1 MDYQYEQASEVEA
14 LDSIYYGDM
23 QIIETKPFHK
33 FSIPIKSEGFDD
45 GEGLACQLVFTY
57 TAKYPDEVPIIEIED
72 EENFDDVVDKDELL
86 SHLTEQGNENLGMVM
101 VFTLVSA
108 GQEWLN
114 VRWDAIK
121 KEREEQILAKKKAEE
136 EAELKRFEGTRVTVE
151 SFLAWRKQFEIDMGI
166 PAKRERELKDKNKL
180 TGRELFLRDT
190 TLNESDLKFLDD
202 GDAVKVDESLFQNLD
217 DLEISDDEDD
227 ADYVPGQSG
236 SESD

>member
-1 MDYQYEQASEVEA
+1 MDYQYEQTSEIEA

-23 QIIETKPFHK
+23 QTLQNKPYHK

-45 GEGLACQLVFTY
+45 GDGLACHLVFTY
-57 TAKYPDEVPIIEIED
+57 TPKYPEELPIIEVTN
-72 EENFDDVVDKDELL
+72 EENFEDVVDKNEILK
-86 SHLTEQGNENLGMVM
+86 HLMEQGKENLGMVM

-114 VRWDAIK
+114 EKWDFIK
-121 KEREEQILAKKKAEE
+121 KQREEQILAKKRADEA
-136 EAELKRFEGTRVTVE
+136 AELKRFEGTRVTVE

-166 PAKRERELKDKNKL
+166 PAKREKESKDKTKL

-202 GDAVKVDESLFQNLD
+202 GDAVKVDESLFQDLD
-217 DLEISDDEDD
+217 DLDISDEDD
-227 ADYVPGQSG
+227 DDYIPGQSD

>member
-1 MDYQYEQASEVEA
+1 MDYEYEQASEVEA

-23 QIIETKPFHK
+23 QILEKEPFHK

-45 GEGLACQLVFTY
+45 GDGLACQLVFTY
-57 TAKYPDEVPIIEIED
+57 TAKYPDEVPIIEIEN
-72 EENFDDVVDKDELL
+72 EENFDDVIETKELL
-86 SHLTEQGNENLGMVM
+86 DHLYEQAKENFGMVM

-114 VRWDAIK
+114 EKWDKIK
-121 KEREEQILAKKKAEE
+121 QEREAKILAKLKADE
-136 EAELKRFEGTRVTVE
+136 EAEQKRFEGTRVTVE
-151 SFLAWRKQFEIDMGI
+151 SFLAWRKQFELDTGI
-166 PAKRERELKDKNKL
+166 QAKRERDNKEKSKL
-180 TGRELFLRDT
+180 TGKELFLRDQ

-202 GDAVKVDESLFQNLD
+202 GDAVKVDESLFQDLD

-227 ADYVPGQSG
+227 EDYVPGRS